1 MIWHAY
7 QLTTLSFA
15 KTYQHGFGHSSV
27 FMPQNFIKDLQQ
39 QWTVSGM
46 KKNFKGV
53 KSARVAFCWSENGV
67 HRVQC
72 SAMLICLMATGGTQ
86 AAPYIENGKGGD
98 PASWRSSEFNAD
110 WGLGAI
116 HADHAYAAGY
126 TGKGI
131 RLGIFDQPVY
141 ARHPEFVGQDKVIN
155 LVTEGIREYTDP
167 YIPVK
172 KGDAF
177 HYDGTPGVVSDGTLG
192 SHGTHVGGIAAGS
205 RDGGAMHGVAFNA
218 QIISAENGDP
228 GPEDGII
235 LGNDGAVYQ
244 AGWDALVTSGAR
256 IINNSWGIG
265 ITEKFYQGGY
275 DPAYPHFTVDDA
287 QKQFDQIKVILG
299 TKPGGAYQGAIDAAH
314 SGVVTIFGTGNNG
327 NLNNPDAIAGLA
339 YFVQDIA
346 PDWLTVA
353 GLQEPTSTDGYSI
366 STFSSRCGYTASF
379 CVSAPG
385 TRVYSSVIEGTS
397 LDNLTTGYAIHSGTS
412 MAAPHV
418 AGSVAVLMERFPYLN
433 GAQVA
438 DVLKT
443 TATDMGAPGID
454 AIYGWGMINLGK
466 AINGP
471 GMLVTVGDIPDEF
484 RIPDP
489 TGVVYGPTQF
499 VVDLPGV
506 GAVLDK
512 GKPTERICSDALC
525 GLDFWTNDISGH
537 GGLTKQGIG
546 TLVLTGNNTYS
557 GPTLVSQGRLAIN
570 GSVTSDVSVQSSGIV
585 GGSGIVGSLTAHSG
599 GTVAPGTPTDSLNVA
614 GNVIFEPGSRYEVEV
629 GLDGQSNR
637 LQSSGLA
644 MIGGGEVAVTLED
657 SSNLLTESEIRSQ
670 LGQQYSILGAQQG
683 VRGQFDAV
691 VPNYLFLA
699 TGLSYQPDRVT
710 LSIGRNGRSFAS
722 VAQTPNERAVAAAA
736 DRLAAG
742 NPVYESILNS
752 DTAGKARQAFRQ
764 LSGQIHA
771 DIAPALVND
780 SRYLRE
786 ALNGRLRQA
795 EGLASPS
802 VIRADEDGAWAQLL
816 GMWDHATG
824 DVNAAGYQAST
835 YGVLVGLDAAP
846 AADWRL
852 GVATGYTRTSLY
864 GGYSSKADSD
874 NYHLAAYGD
883 SQFGALSLRGGAGY
897 TWHRIDTR
905 RLVNYGVQSDRDTAR
920 YSARTGQLF
929 AEVGYS
935 VQGEWLNLEPFV
947 NLAYVNFGNN
957 GISEQGGAA
966 ALHGDKQHTDAT
978 VSTLGLRAGTVWQV
992 TPGTTV
998 VMRSELGW
1006 QHQYGG
1012 LEQGTGLRFYGDN
1025 APFVV
1030 DSVPVSREGM
1040 VLKVETEVV
1049 ANENTTLS
1057 LGYSGQLSQNHQDNS
1072 VNAGFTW
1079 RF

>member
-1 MIWHAY
+1 
-7 QLTTLSFA
+7 
-15 KTYQHGFGHSSV
+15 
-27 FMPQNFIKDLQQ
+27 
-39 QWTVSGM
+39 
-46 KKNFKGV
+46 
-53 KSARVAFCWSENGV
+53 
-67 HRVQC
+67 
-72 SAMLICLMATGGTQ
+72 MLICLTAIGGAQ
-86 AAPYIENGKGGD
+86 AATYIENGKAGD
-98 PASWRSSEFNAD
+98 PASWRSSEFNAE

-116 HADHAYAAGY
+116 HADQAYAAGY

-131 RLGIFDQPVY
+131 KLGIFDQPVY
-141 ARHPEFVGQDKVIN
+141 AKHPEFAGENKVIN

-177 HYDGTPGVVSDGTLG
+177 RYDGTPSVDSDGTLG

-244 AGWDALVTSGAR
+244 AGWDALVASGAR

-265 ITEKFYQGGY
+265 ITDKFAKGGK

-299 TKPGGAYQGAIDAAH
+299 TKPGGAYQGAIDAAR
-314 SGVVTIFGTGNNG
+314 SGVVTIFAAGNDY
-327 NLNNPDAIAGLA
+327 NLNNPDAMAGLA
-339 YFVQDIA
+339 YFVPDIA
-346 PDWLTVA
+346 PNWLSVA
-353 GLQEPTSTDGYSI
+353 SLQDPTNTGDYSI
-366 STFSSRCGYTASF
+366 STFSSRCGYTASL

-397 LDNLTTGYAIHSGTS
+397 VENLTTGYAKYSGTS

-454 AIYGWGMINLGK
+454 ALYGWGMINLGK

-471 GMLVTVGDIPDEF
+471 GMLVTVEDIPAEF

-489 TGVVYGPTQF
+489 TGVAYGPTQF

-512 GKPTERICSDALC
+512 GKPTERVCSSDLC
-525 GLDFWTNDISGH
+525 GLDFWSNDISGH

-546 TLVLTGNNTYS
+546 TLVLTGNNTYA
-557 GPTLVSQGRLAIN
+557 GPTLVNQGRLAVN
-570 GSVTSDVSVQSSGIV
+570 GSVTSAVSVQNGGIV
-585 GGSGIVGSLTAHSG
+585 GGSGTVGSLTARQG
-599 GTVAPGTPTDSLNVA
+599 GTVAPGNSIGTLNVA
-614 GNVIFEPGSRYEVEV
+614 GNVSFEPGSRYAVEV
-629 GLDGQSNR
+629 GPNGQSDR
-637 LQSSGLA
+637 IQSSGSA
-644 MIGGGEVAVTLED
+644 TIGGGEVAVTLEN
-657 SSNLLTESEIRSQ
+657 SPNLLTQSEVRSL
-670 LGQQYSILGAQQG
+670 LGQQYTILSAQQG
-683 VRGQFDAV
+683 VSGQFDAV
-691 VPNYLFLA
+691 APNYLFLG
-699 TGLSYQPDRVT
+699 TGLSYQPTGVT
-710 LSIGRNGRSFAS
+710 LSVGRNGTSFAS

-736 DRLAAG
+736 DALAAG
-742 NPVYESILNS
+742 NPVYESLLNS
-752 DTAGKARQAFRQ
+752 GSAGEARQAFRQ

-771 DIAPALVND
+771 DIASALVND

-795 EGLASPS
+795 EGLASS
-802 VIRADEDGAWAQLL
+802 SAIKADEGGAWAQLL
-816 GMWDHATG
+816 GAWDHASG
-824 DVNAAGYQAST
+824 DANATGYQAST
-835 YGVLVGLDAAP
+835 YGVLVGLDSAA
-846 AADWRL
+846 ADDWRL
-852 GVATGYTRTSLY
+852 GVATGYTRTSLH
-864 GGYSSKADSD
+864 GGYGSKADSD

-883 SQFGALSLRGGAGY
+883 KQFGALALRGGAGY
-897 TWHRIDTR
+897 TWHRIDTKR
-905 RLVNYGVQSDRDTAR
+905 SVNYGMQSDRDTAK
-920 YSARTGQLF
+920 YSARTEQLF
-929 AEVGYS
+929 AEAGYS

-947 NLAYVNFGNN
+947 NLAYVNFENN
-957 GISEQGGAA
+957 GIAESGGAA
-966 ALHGDKQHTDAT
+966 ALRGDKQHTDAT
-978 VSTLGLRAGTVWQV
+978 VSTLGLRADTEWQV
-992 TPGTTV
+992 SAGTTV
-998 VMRSELGW
+998 ALRSELGW

-1012 LEQGTGLRFYGDN
+1012 LERGTGLRFNGGN

-1030 DSVPVSREGM
+1030 DSVPVSRDGM
-1040 VLKVETEVV
+1040 VLKAGAEVAV
-1049 ANENTTLS
+1049 NENATLS
-1057 LGYSGQLSQNHQDNS
+1057 LGYGGLLSQHHQDNS

>member
-1 MIWHAY
+1 
-7 QLTTLSFA
+7 
-15 KTYQHGFGHSSV
+15 
-27 FMPQNFIKDLQQ
+27 
-39 QWTVSGM
+39 
-46 KKNFKGV
+46 
-53 KSARVAFCWSENGV
+53 
-67 HRVQC
+67 
-72 SAMLICLMATGGTQ
+72 MLICLTAIGGAQ
-86 AAPYIENGKGGD
+86 AATYIENGKAGD
-98 PASWRSSEFNAD
+98 PASWRSSEFNAE

-116 HADHAYAAGY
+116 HADQAYAAGY

-131 RLGIFDQPVY
+131 KLGIFDQPVY
-141 ARHPEFVGQDKVIN
+141 AKHPEFAGENKVIN

-177 HYDGTPGVVSDGTLG
+177 RYDGTPSVDSDGTLG

-244 AGWDALVTSGAR
+244 AGWNALVASGAR

-265 ITEKFYQGGY
+265 ITEKFDKGGY
-275 DPAYPHFTVDDA
+275 DPAYPHFTVNDA
-287 QKQFDQIKVILG
+287 QKQFDQISVILG
-299 TKPGGAYQGAIDAAH
+299 TKPGGAYQGAIDAAR
-314 SGVVTIFGTGNNG
+314 SGVVTIFAAGNDG
-327 NLNNPDAIAGLA
+327 NLNNPDAMAGLA
-339 YFVQDIA
+339 YFVPDIA
-346 PDWLTVA
+346 PNWLSVA
-353 GLQEPTSTDGYSI
+353 SLQDPTNTGDYSI
-366 STFSSRCGYTASF
+366 STFSSRCGYTASL

-397 LDNLTTGYAIHSGTS
+397 VENLTTGYAKYSGTS

-454 AIYGWGMINLGK
+454 ALYGWGMINLGK

-471 GMLVTVGDIPDEF
+471 GMLVTVEDIPAEF

-489 TGVVYGPTQF
+489 TGVAYGPTQF

-512 GKPTERICSDALC
+512 GKPTERVCSSDLC
-525 GLDFWTNDISGH
+525 GLDFWSNDISGH

-546 TLVLTGNNTYS
+546 TLVLTGNNTYA
-557 GPTLVSQGRLAIN
+557 GPTLVNQGRLAVN
-570 GSVTSDVSVQSSGIV
+570 GSVTSAVSVQNGGIV
-585 GGSGIVGSLTAHSG
+585 GGSGTVGSLTARQG
-599 GTVAPGTPTDSLNVA
+599 GTVAPGNSIGTLNVA
-614 GNVIFEPGSRYEVEV
+614 GNVSFEPGSRYAVEV
-629 GLDGQSNR
+629 GPNGQSDR
-637 LQSSGLA
+637 IQSSGSA
-644 MIGGGEVAVTLED
+644 TIGGGEVAVTLEN
-657 SSNLLTESEIRSQ
+657 SPNLLTQNEVRSL
-670 LGQQYSILGAQQG
+670 LGQQYTILSAQQG
-683 VRGQFDAV
+683 VSGQFDAV
-691 VPNYLFLA
+691 APNYLFLG
-699 TGLSYQPDRVT
+699 TGLSYQPTGVT
-710 LSIGRNGRSFAS
+710 LSVGRNGTSFAS

-736 DRLAAG
+736 DALAAG
-742 NPVYESILNS
+742 NPVYESLLGS
-752 DTAGKARQAFRQ
+752 GTAGEARQAFRQ

-771 DIAPALVND
+771 DIASALVND

-795 EGLASPS
+795 EGLASS
-802 VIRADEDGAWAQLL
+802 SAIKADEGGAWAQLL
-816 GMWDHATG
+816 GAWDHASG
-824 DVNAAGYQAST
+824 DANATGYQAST
-835 YGVLVGLDAAP
+835 YGVLVGLDSAA
-846 AADWRL
+846 ADDWRL
-852 GVATGYTRTSLY
+852 GVATGYTRTSLH
-864 GGYSSKADSD
+864 GGYGSKADSD

-883 SQFGALSLRGGAGY
+883 KQFGALALRGGAGY
-897 TWHRIDTR
+897 TWHRIDTKR
-905 RLVNYGVQSDRDTAR
+905 SVNYGMQSDRDTAK
-920 YSARTGQLF
+920 YSARTEQLF
-929 AEVGYS
+929 AEAGYS

-947 NLAYVNFGNN
+947 NLAYVNFENN
-957 GISEQGGAA
+957 GIAESGGAA
-966 ALHGDKQHTDAT
+966 ALRGDKQHTDAT
-978 VSTLGLRAGTVWQV
+978 VSTLGLRADTAWQV
-992 TPGTTV
+992 SAGTTV
-998 VMRSELGW
+998 ALRSELGW

-1012 LEQGTGLRFYGDN
+1012 LERGTGLRFNGGN

-1030 DSVPVSREGM
+1030 DSVPVSRDGM
-1040 VLKVETEVV
+1040 VLKAGAEVAV
-1049 ANENTTLS
+1049 NENATLS
-1057 LGYSGQLSQNHQDNS
+1057 LGYGGLLSQHHQDNS